1 MKVAII
7 GGSGKMGRWF
17 ASFLLKE
24 GKEVVITGRN
34 QGKLLEAK
42 QQLGVEVASN
52 MEAVKSADVVL
63 ISVPMNN
70 FEEVVKQIQPYL
82 NPKQI
87 IIDITS
93 VKVLPV
99 EVMHKHI
106 KTGLVLGTHPVFGP
120 GARDILNQN
129 FVLTPSNEKEAK
141 LAQKIKRYLEKRGA
155 RATLMTPHE
164 HDEMMTVILGL
175 AHFIAIV
182 SADTLLSFDNLKRME
197 AVGGSTYKV
206 LLTLVESV
214 LSEDPEL
221 YASLQMHLPKITE
234 IEELF
239 LRNSK
244 VWTDI
249 VKNKE
254 RQEFVKRMNIL
265 KDRLENRDPDFRK
278 AYENMY
284 KLLEER

>member
-1 MKVAII
+1 M
-7 GGSGKMGRWF
+7 
-17 ASFLLKE
+17 
-24 GKEVVITGRN
+24 
-34 QGKLLEAK
+34 
-42 QQLGVEVASN
+42 
-52 MEAVKSADVVL
+52 
-63 ISVPMNN
+63 
-70 FEEVVKQIQPYL
+70 
-82 NPKQI
+82 
-87 IIDITS
+87 
-93 VKVLPV
+93 
-99 EVMHKHI
+99 
-106 KTGLVLGTHPVFGP
+106 
-120 GARDILNQN
+120 
-129 FVLTPSNEKEAK
+129 
-141 LAQKIKRYLEKRGA
+141 
-155 RATLMTPHE
+155 
-164 HDEMMTVILGL
+164 
-175 AHFIAIV
+175 
-182 SADTLLSFDNLKRME
+182 
-197 AVGGSTYKV
+197 